1 MDQPFA
7 PSDCRVTVV
16 RGTECYYS
24 LRNTTCSFGNTASP
38 RLARDHYTPV
48 LAWLRRMGIRC
59 TIKTDDGRSLC
70 RHGLALVHAQMLV
83 VIAVH
88 AWLGIPI
95 HLKGQ
100 KAHEL
105 WPHAKSGFDGHWFD
119 LGTETVF
126 SLAKNDN
133 RHCTDMA
140 VLLDRWETNQPM
152 TLRQLSSAKSATP
165 RTTRSGR
172 HHSSSNPSPQRSRCA
187 CAACEQR
194 GLIQG

>member
-1 MDQPFA
+1 MIGWDVRKMFQIWMVRPSDAAREQLLVPASVIKEAYFRMDQPFA

-38 RLARDHYTPV
+38 RLARDHHTPV

-126 SLAKNDN
+126 SLAKND
-133 RHCTDMA
+133 T
-140 VLLDRWETNQPM
+140 
-152 TLRQLSSAKSATP
+152 ATA
-165 RTTRSGR
+165 RTWR
-172 HHSSSNPSPQRSRCA
+172 SSSTDGRPTSR
-187 CAACEQR
+187 
-194 GLIQG
+194 